1 MVIKAAKFIF
11 TFKNYNDDYL
21 EAIKMK
27 PGIYNK

>member
-11 TFKNYNDDYL
+11 TFKNYNDYL